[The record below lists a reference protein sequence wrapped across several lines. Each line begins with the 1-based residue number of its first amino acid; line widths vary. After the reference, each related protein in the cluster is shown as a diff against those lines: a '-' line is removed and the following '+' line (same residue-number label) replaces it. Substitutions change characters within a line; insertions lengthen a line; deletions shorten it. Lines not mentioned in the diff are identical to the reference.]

1 MHLLLRVQRSW
12 LSTRKLRV
20 LPISW
25 TKIKT
30 NIFGIHAQQREKF
43 VVIELSEET
52 LVDSIEIANFEHYS
66 SNLKDFELLSSLVYP
81 TDHWVKLGN
90 FTAGNVKHA
99 QRFSL
104 QEPNWARYLKLN
116 LLSHYGAEFYCT
128 LSIVE
133 VHGVDAVER
142 MLEDLISVPNS
153 RMEPEEQNKEQ
164 ILLQEPSDGGLDP
177 FQEVASESEP
187 ESQSDNVKLKQEARK
202 NNVPDSTLESRPP
215 QVGRM
220 PGDTVLKILMQKVQA
235 LDVNFSVLESYLEEL
250 NGRYGRIFKDFDDD
264 IANKDKLLEKIILDI
279 KSLENQRDVF
289 ASDIGELLSWK
300 TTASSQLEQLVED
313 NSILRSEFDKLHDHQ
328 VNIENKTLASHA
340 YGKML
345 C

>member
-1 MHLLLRVQRSW
+1 
-12 LSTRKLRV
+12 
-20 LPISW
+20 
-25 TKIKT
+25 
-30 NIFGIHAQQREKF
+30 
-43 VVIELSEET
+43 
-52 LVDSIEIANFEHYS
+52 
-66 SNLKDFELLSSLVYP
+66 
-81 TDHWVKLGN
+81 
-90 FTAGNVKHA
+90 
-99 QRFSL
+99 
-104 QEPNWARYLKLN
+104 
-116 LLSHYGAEFYCT
+116 
-128 LSIVE
+128 
-133 VHGVDAVER
+133 

-202 NNVPDSTLESRPP
+202 NNVPDSTLESKPP

-300 TTASSQLEQLVED
+300 TTASSQLEQLVKD

-328 VNIENKTLASHA
+328 VNIENKTLAVIFMSFVFGCLAAAKLFMDLLLRISRIHNSDKFCQKNSA
-340 YGKML
+340 WL
-345 C
+345 VLLLSSVIIAFILAL